1 MHTTY
6 TCIYDFKQL
15 VVVNYTDLSTLV
27 QNFMLFMQQVTKDRT
42 AQNEQPFSCP
52 ELAG

>member
-1 MHTTY
+1 VHTTL
-6 TCIYDFKQL
+6 TCINDFEQPAIENR
-15 VVVNYTDLSTLV
+15 VDLSTFV
-27 QNFMLFMQQVTKDRT
+27 KNFMLFMQQVTKDRT